1 MLLTR
6 LNLTFPVLVL
16 LCPPGSSCIDSLS
29 SIRVAALDRGNGL
42 SSELLQGCRV
52 VLMGRDVVRSLM
64 TQCENITNKM
74 MQDVS
79 QVMERDTGS
88 QKQPEI
94 LNSKWVELPFD
105 ICL

>member
-1 MLLTR
+1 
-6 LNLTFPVLVL
+6 
-16 LCPPGSSCIDSLS
+16 
-29 SIRVAALDRGNGL
+29 
-42 SSELLQGCRV
+42 
-52 VLMGRDVVRSLM
+52 MGRDVVRSLM

-94 LNSKWVELPFD
+94 LNSNASNGSLSGDWSGTTAHHFVSED
-105 ICL
+105 ST